1 MHDMSRI
8 LEQSVLNTT
17 NLIEN
22 STWKYQLAEMIR
34 IQNSTANCD
43 NSTSIVST
51 SNACFSAALHVNPGC
66 ACRAI
71 IILFLPSWCL
81 PPSYNKIKQHSQ
93 LFAPAA
99 VSKNKQGREGI
110 AIKERIRGGGARAGR
125 ETRASKMITQLLIFA
140 SSHSP
145 ANWHRGSP

>member
-51 SNACFSAALHVNPGC
+51 SNACFTSAALHVNPGC

-99 VSKNKQGREGI
+99 VSKNKEG
-110 AIKERIRGGGARAGR
+110 KGSQSRRGSGGAEHGLGGKQGAR
-125 ETRASKMITQLLIFA
+125 
-140 SSHSP
+140 
-145 ANWHRGSP
+145 